1 MEQSNNSI
9 NPNIETFHDSEP
21 LTESVQSEGSKQFEK
36 ANKEVTRG
44 KRYAKKEVVGRV
56 VGRDKVIIEEA
67 DFYKLASLHCSWRDL
82 SNWYGVAESTL
93 RDNFRELYDK
103 AREDTKIKLRAKMM
117 ETAMKGDRVMMIWLS
132 KNWLSFA
139 DSPQTVYQSDV
150 LPWSDE
156 DVNPKEL
163 PLDE

>member
-9 NPNIETFHDSEP
+9 NPHIETFHDSEP
-21 LTESVQSEGSKQFEK
+21 LTEAVQSEGSKQFEK
-36 ANKEVTRG
+36 ANREVTEG
-44 KRYAKKEVVGRV
+44 KRYARKEVVGRV